1 MKISF
6 DIGST
11 GITPTSLSSS
21 PTTGTPDIKNMML
34 MMLIMSL
41 LQANQGDPASS
52 SSPINNSG
60 LGGTNGL
67 DGSKLDPKLLS
78 ELIDGQGLLKQAGKL
93 LQILA
98 PLLQNAGNMMSDP
111 MSTNIATMLEGAS
124 IPESA

>member
-41 LQANQGDPASS
+41 LQANQGDPASTG
-52 SSPINNSG
+52 SPTDNNG
-60 LGGTNGL
+60 LGGTSGV
-67 DGSKLDPKLLS
+67 DGSKLDPNLLR
-78 ELIDGQGLLKQAGKL
+78 ELTDGQGLLKQAGKL